1 MRHSIEEMSGRA
13 VTSESAFTVDDAVA
27 VAGVESV
34 SQAGQ
39 IPADSESPP
48 HDLWFRRRIKLRNAL
63 RDVWRYRELIRSL
76 AERDY
81 RSRYKQA
88 LLGITW
94 SVLTPVLMMV
104 VFTVVF
110 TRFQHIN
117 TGGAPYVLFSY
128 LGVLPWTFFSN
139 SISGGGQS
147 IVSNM
152 ALVNKVSCPREVFP
166 LGTIVVAAI
175 DTLIASV
182 VLLFLFAVT
191 GVAPKPQTL
200 YAPVLLLVLLVFTV
214 GLTLLVSSVLVYLRD
229 LRLVLPLLL
238 QLGLFLT
245 PVAYGMNVLIHTRWK
260 LVLYSFLNPVAPVID
275 GLRRT
280 VLDGLAP
287 DWELLGAGAAGA
299 LLAFVVGY
307 IVFKRLEVGIADIA

>member
-1 MRHSIEEMSGRA
+1 MPGRA
-13 VTSESAFTVDDAVA
+13 LTSESALTVEDGNAVRGVDAVPDT
-27 VAGVESV
+27 GR
-34 SQAGQ
+34 
-39 IPADSESPP
+39 ILADSGSPP
-48 HDLWFRRRIKLRNAL
+48 HDLWFRRRIKLRHAFG
-63 RDVWRYRELIRSL
+63 DVWRFRELIWSL

-88 LLGITW
+88 LLGIAW

-110 TRFQHIN
+110 TRFQRVD

-128 LGVLPWTFFSN
+128 LGILPWTFFSN

-152 ALVNKVSCPREVFP
+152 SLVNKVACPREVFP
-166 LGTIVVAAI
+166 LGTIVVSAI

-182 VLLFLFAVT
+182 VLLFLFVVT

-200 YAPVLLLVLLVFTV
+200 YAPLFLLVLLVFTV
-214 GLTLLVSSVLVYLRD
+214 GLTLIISSVLVYLRD
-229 LRLVLPLLL
+229 LRHVLPLLL

-245 PVAYGMNVLIHTRWK
+245 PVAYGMNVLIHSRWK
-260 LVLYSFLNPVAPVID
+260 LVVYSFLNPVAPVID

-280 VLDGLAP
+280 VLYGLPP

-299 LLAFVVGY
+299 LLAFVTGY
-307 IVFKRLEVGIADIA
+307 IIFKRLEVGIADIA